1 MNEKT
6 RKMWRYN
13 NFDSKLLFKIILIKY
28 NLTCQ
33 KYQEAW
39 TASHSEVHGLS
50 DLENHFWKKPYFQ
63 MGHWATVVSGHGGK
77 IFSKCH
83 EHNVYY

>member
-1 MNEKT
+1 MKKQEK
-6 RKMWRYN
+6 YENNN
-13 NFDSKLLFKIILIKY
+13 NFDSKLFFKTISIKY

-50 DLENHFWKKPYFQ
+50 DLENHFWKK
-63 MGHWATVVSGHGGK
+63 
-77 IFSKCH
+77 
-83 EHNVYY
+83 